1 MKTRFFAIS
10 LSLALVGC
18 GNSSTELEAPIV
30 VRSIKIDN
38 TASEQAGYEAKDI
51 ASVTVVMANDSAA
64 KAEFSWCNSVG
75 YKDYKR
81 MFALNSSVLNG
92 QLSLD
97 SGEETT
103 FSYFFK
109 SDNSRLLDDSDI
121 NLNAVRLGCKY
132 EMDGTEHILNAE
144 LEDWL

>member
-1 MKTRFFAIS
+1 
-10 LSLALVGC
+10 VP
-18 GNSSTELEAPIV
+18 EAPIAI
-30 VRSIKIDN
+30 RSIKIDN
-38 TASEQAGYEAKDI
+38 TASGVTGYEAKDI
-51 ASVTVVMANDSAA
+51 ASITIVMANDGAA

-81 MFALNSSVLNG
+81 MFALNSSVLDG

-97 SGEETT
+97 SGEQTT
-103 FSYFFK
+103 ISYFFN

-121 NLNAVRLGCKY
+121 HLNAVRLGCKY
-132 EMDGTEHILNAE
+132 EMEGVEHILNAE